1 MQRKHENGIKKNMNK
16 KHLIFLDGSYLKHN
30 ITK

>member
-1 MQRKHENGIKKNMNK
+1 MTVNENGIKKNMNK
-16 KHLIFLDGSYLKHN
+16 KHLIFLDGSYLKQN